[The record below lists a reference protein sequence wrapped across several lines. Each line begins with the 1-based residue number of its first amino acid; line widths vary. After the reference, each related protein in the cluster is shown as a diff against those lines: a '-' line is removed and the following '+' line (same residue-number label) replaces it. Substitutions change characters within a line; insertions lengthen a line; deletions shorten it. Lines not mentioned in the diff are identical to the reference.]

1 MTLKYS
7 FYILLVLLSV
17 GFGKNATAKN
27 WRETQ
32 YSEWHYRILST
43 RGIVFD
49 APMVKDKETRKR
61 YNNSLQEGWRFSGSD
76 AKRVLNGLEKE
87 GQPAWIQDGI
97 NEEEEKIIQSL
108 NGWSV
113 EALTKE
119 YHVLEFYPHS
129 NQHIPEQYQFKKP
142 FCFVVEH
149 YYVVLKSSFS
159 QIQKTADTSTVI
171 KKMQA
176 YTKYP
181 VQLNKLL
188 TYTNNSSF
196 TSYLPDKEIK
206 TARMKKLFGA
216 DSLEFLRIE
225 NANLW
230 PKGITTLSTEDLKK
244 LKAYYLF
251 SFWRGTKERG
261 YQECLFIRIPAK
273 ENAAIFPQIN
283 FIPNHD
289 LYYTIQNDSNY
300 ITWAENKP
308 PKDFRIN
315 NIIEVMRK
323 AMIAFANNS
332 DFRSLYKAGSK
343 WDVANANGSMIATNL
358 YVLDTIALG
367 RVIHRNDKLGTY
379 QLMVPLEKSVNHFD
393 AEQTAY
399 QLAKKVAEE
408 ASISL
413 KPGDE
418 PIEFYLSEPR
428 NTRGGKIY
436 VLQYKKDALLG
447 SNQYQVFAIMYQDN
461 IVWLNYIFRNE
472 IYGYLF

>member
-1 MTLKYS
+1 MTTKYS
-7 FYILLVLLSV
+7 FYLILILLSV
-17 GFGKNATAKN
+17 CIGKNTTAKN
-27 WRETQ
+27 WRTTEN
-32 YSEWHYRILST
+32 YERHFRILSSK
-43 RGIVFD
+43 GIVLD

-61 YNNSLQEGWRFSGSD
+61 YNNSLQEGWGFPASA

-87 GQPAWIQDGI
+87 GQPLWIQDGI
-97 NEEEEKIIQSL
+97 SEAEEEIIQSL

-119 YHVLEFYPHS
+119 YQVLEFYPHS

-142 FCFVVEH
+142 FCLVVEH
-149 YYVVLKSSFS
+149 YFVVLSTSYKK
-159 QIQKTADTSTVI
+159 IQQTADTSTSI

-181 VQLNKLL
+181 VQLNKLS

-196 TSYLPDKEIK
+196 SSFLPAKEIK
-206 TARMKKLFGA
+206 TARMKKNFQI
-216 DSLEFLRIE
+216 DSLELLRTE
-225 NANLW
+225 NANVW
-230 PKGITTLSTEDLKK
+230 PRGITTLSTEDLKK

-251 SFWRGTKERG
+251 NFWEKN
-261 YQECLFIRIPAK
+261 QEYLYIRIPAK
-273 ENAAIFPQIN
+273 ENAAVFPQIG

-300 ITWAENKP
+300 ISWAENAP

-323 AMIAFANNS
+323 GMIAYAEDR
-332 DFRSLYKAGSK
+332 DFKSLYKPGST
-343 WDVANANGSMIATNL
+343 WDENANGSMIPTNL
-358 YVLDTIALG
+358 YVLDPKAAGQI
-367 RVIHRNDKLGTY
+367 IHRKDKLGTY
-379 QLMVPLEKSVNHFD
+379 QLMVPLEKSINRFD

-399 QLAKKVAEE
+399 QLALQVAKE
-408 ASISL
+408 ANIVL

-428 NTRGGKIY
+428 NISAGKLH

-447 SNQYQVFAIMYQDN
+447 NNQYQVFAIMSINDV
-461 IVWLNYIFRNE
+461 VWLNYIFRNE

>member
-1 MTLKYS
+1 MSTKYS
-7 FYILLVLLSV
+7 YYFILVIISACLVLNT
-17 GFGKNATAKN
+17 NAKKFSASAYYIN
-27 WRETQ
+27 
-32 YSEWHYRILST
+32 HYRILSSK
-43 RGIVFD
+43 GIVFD
-49 APMVKDKETRKR
+49 APMVKDKEAKKY
-61 YNNSLQEGWRFSGSD
+61 YNNYLQEGWRYPGSD

-87 GQPAWIQDGI
+87 GQPLWIQDGI
-97 NEEEEKIIQSL
+97 NEAEEKIIQSL
-108 NGWSV
+108 NGWNV
-113 EALTKE
+113 QALTKE
-119 YHVLEFYPHS
+119 YNVLEFYPHS

-149 YYVVLKSSFS
+149 YYVVLNSSFS
-159 QIQKTADTSTVI
+159 TIQAIADTSNSF

-176 YTKYP
+176 FTKYP
-181 VQLNKLL
+181 VQLNKLS

-196 TSYLPDKEIK
+196 SSYLPNKEIK
-206 TARMKKLFGA
+206 TASMKKYFQV
-216 DSLEFLRIE
+216 DSVEFLRTE

-230 PKGITTLSTEDLKK
+230 PKGITALSTDDLKK

-251 SFWRGTKERG
+251 SFWGKN
-261 YQECLFIRIPAK
+261 QEYLYIRIPAK
-273 ENAAIFPQIN
+273 ENAVIFPQIG

-289 LYYTIQNDSNY
+289 FYYTIQNDSNY

-308 PKDFRIN
+308 PKDFRIK

-323 AMIAFANNS
+323 TMIAFANNS

-358 YVLDTIALG
+358 YVLDTNALG
-367 RVIHRNDKLGTY
+367 RVIHRNDKLSTY

-393 AEQTAY
+393 AEQTAF

-408 ASISL
+408 ASILL

-461 IVWLNYIFRNE
+461 IE
-472 IYGYLF
+472 IGRAHV

>member
-1 MTLKYS
+1 MALKYS
-7 FYILLVLLSV
+7 FCFILASLLACL
-17 GFGKNATAKN
+17 GIEATAKN
-27 WRETQ
+27 WRVTE
-32 YSEWHYRILST
+32 YYERHFRILST
-43 RGIVFD
+43 KGIVFD

-61 YNNSLQEGWRFSGSD
+61 YNNSLQEGWGFPASA

-87 GQPAWIQDGI
+87 GQPLWIQDGI
-97 NEEEEKIIQSL
+97 SEAEEKIIQNL

-119 YHVLEFYPHS
+119 YQVLEFYPHS

-142 FCFVVEH
+142 FCLVVEH
-149 YYVVLKSSFS
+149 YFVVLSTSYKK
-159 QIQKTADTSTVI
+159 IQQTADTSTSI

-181 VQLNKLL
+181 VQLNKLS

-196 TSYLPDKEIK
+196 SSFLPAKEIK
-206 TARMKKLFGA
+206 TARMKKHFQI
-216 DSLEFLRIE
+216 DSLELLRTE
-225 NANLW
+225 NANVW
-230 PKGITTLSTEDLKK
+230 PRGITTLNTEDLKK

-251 SFWRGTKERG
+251 SFWEKN
-261 YQECLFIRIPAK
+261 QEYLYIRIPAK
-273 ENAAIFPQIN
+273 ENAAIFPQIG

-289 LYYTIQNDSNY
+289 FYYTIANDSNY

-308 PKDFRIN
+308 PIDFRIK

-323 AMIAFANNS
+323 AMIAYAEDR
-332 DFRSLYKAGSK
+332 DFKSLYKPGST
-343 WDVANANGSMIATNL
+343 WDVNANGSMIPTNL
-358 YVLDTIALG
+358 YVLDPKAAGQI
-367 RVIHRNDKLGTY
+367 IHRKDKLGTY
-379 QLMVPLEKSVNHFD
+379 QLMVPLEKSVNRFD

-399 QLAKKVAEE
+399 QLALQVVKE
-408 ASISL
+408 ANIGL

-428 NTRGGKIY
+428 NISAGKLH

-447 SNQYQVFAIMYQDN
+447 NNQYQVFAIMSINDV
-461 IVWLNYIFRNE
+461 VWLNYIFRNE

>member
-1 MTLKYS
+1 MKLKYCNYL
-7 FYILLVLLSV
+7 FLATIFVCLS
-17 GFGKNATAKN
+17 KDSIANN
-27 WRETQ
+27 WSASA
-32 YSEWHYRILST
+32 YDINFFHILSSK
-43 RGIVFD
+43 GIVFD
-49 APMVKDKETRKR
+49 APMVKDKETRKY
-61 YNNSLQEGWRFSGSD
+61 YNKYLQEGWGYASSD

-87 GQPAWIQDGI
+87 GQPLWIQDGI
-97 NEEEEKIIQSL
+97 NEAEEKIIQSL
-108 NGWSV
+108 NGWNV
-113 EALTKE
+113 QALTKE
-119 YHVLEFYPHS
+119 FQVLEFYPHW
-129 NQHIPEQYQFKKP
+129 NQHLPEEYQFKKP
-142 FCFVVEH
+142 FCFVVEY
-149 YYVVLKSSFS
+149 YYVVLNSSFS
-159 QIQKTADTSTVI
+159 KIQEIADTSTSI

-181 VQLNKLL
+181 VQLNKLS

-196 TSYLPDKEIK
+196 SSYLPNKEIK
-206 TARMKKLFGA
+206 TASMKKYFQV
-216 DSLEFLRIE
+216 DSVEFLRTE
-225 NANLW
+225 NANVW

-244 LKAYYLF
+244 LKAFYLF
-251 SFWRGTKERG
+251 SFWEKD
-261 YQECLFIRIPAK
+261 QEYLYIRIPAK
-273 ENAAIFPQIN
+273 ENAAIFPQIG

-289 LYYTIQNDSNY
+289 FYYAIQNDSNY

-308 PKDFRIN
+308 PKDFRIK

-323 AMIAFANNS
+323 AMISFANNS

-343 WDVANANGSMIATNL
+343 WDVSTTNGSMIATNL

-379 QLMVPLEKSVNHFD
+379 QLMVPLEKSVNRFD

-436 VLQYKKDALLG
+436 VLQYKKEALLG
-447 SNQYQVFAIMYQDN
+447 SNQYQVFAIMNQDN

>member
-1 MTLKYS
+1 MTTKYS
-7 FYILLVLLSV
+7 FYLILILLSV
-17 GFGKNATAKN
+17 CIGKNATAKN
-27 WRETQ
+27 WIETEN
-32 YSEWHYRILST
+32 YINRLRILSSK
-43 RGIVFD
+43 GIVLD

-61 YNNSLQEGWRFSGSD
+61 YNNDLQEGWGYAPSS

-87 GQPAWIQDGI
+87 GQPLWIQDGI
-97 NEEEEKIIQSL
+97 SETEEEIIQSL

-119 YHVLEFYPHS
+119 YQVLEFYPHS

-142 FCFVVEH
+142 FCLVVEH
-149 YYVVLKSSFS
+149 YFVVLSTSYKK
-159 QIQKTADTSTVI
+159 IQQTADTSTSI

-181 VQLNKLL
+181 VQLNKLS

-196 TSYLPDKEIK
+196 SSFLPAKEIK
-206 TARMKKLFGA
+206 TARMKKHFQI
-216 DSLEFLRIE
+216 DSLELLRTE
-225 NANLW
+225 NANVW
-230 PKGITTLSTEDLKK
+230 PIGITTMSTEDLKK

-251 SFWRGTKERG
+251 NFWEKN
-261 YQECLFIRIPAK
+261 QEYLYIRIPAK
-273 ENAAIFPQIN
+273 ENAAVFPQIG

-300 ITWAENKP
+300 ISWAENAP
-308 PKDFRIN
+308 PKDFRIK

-323 AMIAFANNS
+323 GMIAYAEDR
-332 DFRSLYKAGSK
+332 DFKSLYKPGST
-343 WDVANANGSMIATNL
+343 WDANGSMIPTNL
-358 YVLDTIALG
+358 YVLDPKAAGQI
-367 RVIHRNDKLGTY
+367 IHRKDKLGTY
-379 QLMVPLEKSVNHFD
+379 QLMVPLEKSINRFD

-399 QLAKKVAEE
+399 QLALQVAKE
-408 ASISL
+408 ANIAL

-428 NTRGGKIY
+428 NISAGKLCMYYNI
-436 VLQYKKDALLG
+436 KKMLLLG
-447 SNQYQVFAIMYQDN
+447 NNQYQVFAIMSINDV
-461 IVWLNYIFRNE
+461 VWLNYIFRNE

>member
-1 MTLKYS
+1 MDFKHY
-7 FYILLVLLSV
+7 FYVLLVTVSV
-17 GFGKNATAKN
+17 CFGKNATAKS
-27 WRETQ
+27 WSETDNYRYQ
-32 YSEWHYRILST
+32 FRILSSK
-43 RGIVFD
+43 GIVFD
-49 APMVKDKETRKR
+49 APMVKDKEARKH
-61 YNNSLQEGWRFSGSD
+61 YNKYLQEGWGYSGSD

-87 GQPAWIQDGI
+87 GQPEWIQDGI
-97 NEEEEKIIQSL
+97 SEAEEKIIQSL
-108 NGWSV
+108 NGWNVVALSV
-113 EALTKE
+113 E
-119 YHVLEFYPHS
+119 YQVLEFYPHS
-129 NQHIPEQYQFKKP
+129 NQHLPEQYQFKKP
-142 FCFVVEH
+142 FCLVVDR
-149 YYVVLKSSFS
+149 YYVVFSTSFNK
-159 QIQKTADTSTVI
+159 IQQTADTSTSF

-188 TYTNNSSF
+188 PYVEGNSPS
-196 TSYLPDKEIK
+196 SYVPDKEIK
-206 TARMKKLFGA
+206 TARLKKHFQIDSAELLKNEHGA
-216 DSLEFLRIE
+216 G
-225 NANLW
+225 W
-230 PKGITTLSTEDLKK
+230 PKGITKLSAEDLKK

-251 SFWRGTKERG
+251 SFWRGTKEWG
-261 YQECLFIRIPAK
+261 YHECLFIRIPAN
-273 ENAAIFPQIN
+273 ENAAIFPQIG

-308 PKDFRIN
+308 PKDFRIK

-323 AMIAFANNS
+323 AMIAFADNS
-332 DFRSLYKAGSK
+332 DYRSLYKAGSK
-343 WDVANANGSMIATNL
+343 WDVANANGAMIATNL

-379 QLMVPLEKSVNHFD
+379 QLMVPLEKSVNSFD

-399 QLAKKVAEE
+399 QLAKQVVEE

-428 NTRGGKIY
+428 NTSGGKIH
-436 VLQYKKDALLG
+436 VMQYKKDKLLG
-447 SNQYQVFAIMYQDN
+447 KNQYQVFAIMNQDN